1 MKFETRERKIP
12 VMRKKRQWRKK
23 NQAAPENEKFRVFS
37 SRPVAKVPTAFRA
50 PIPGLAF
57 TDASRRSSTEK
68 ESVSRLFFGLGV
80 IFIGAGVAAATI
92 LSNRLVTFPGIASD
106 RKTHLKQFF
115 VKEIEFEVFF
125 KSAS

>member
-1 MKFETRERKIP
+1 MEKKEPGSARERKIP
-12 VMRKKRQWRKK
+12 G
-23 NQAAPENEKFRVFS
+23 FS

-115 VKEIEFEVFF
+115 VKIIEFKVFS
-125 KSAS
+125 KVRLNS